1 VPSQPEPL
9 LPLGLRL
16 RGRRVVVVGGGP
28 VALRRVGALM
38 AARASVTVVSPTVV
52 AALEDLAERRGIDW
66 VARPYEPGDLHG
78 AWLAM
83 ACTADAQVNAQV
95 LAEAEE
101 SHIFCLR
108 ADDASGASAWMP
120 ATGRTGR
127 ATVSVHADRDPH
139 TAAALRDAALEA
151 VEAALREDSDL
162 RSRRRHRGDGP
173 GGVSA
178 GRSGAGPGGGSGNG
192 SGNGS
197 GRVTLVGGGP
207 GDPGLLTLKGSQALA
222 DADVV
227 VVDRLAPLAV
237 LDGLREG
244 VEIIDVSKIPRG
256 RFTPQEEINDI
267 LINRARQGRVVV
279 RLKGGDSF
287 VFGRGLEEV
296 IACTEAGVVVEV
308 IPGVSSAIAAPEL
321 AGIPLTHRG
330 VSQGFTV
337 VSGHADPDDP
347 RSTLDWEA
355 LSRTGTT
362 LVVLMGAETLVS
374 IAVALVKAGRDV
386 NTPLACVMDG
396 GLPSQAVVRS
406 TLARVVSSGPPA
418 ELRSPAVIVIGAV
431 AALTAG

>member
-1 VPSQPEPL
+1 MTVTQQPEPL

-38 AARASVTVVSPTVV
+38 VAEASITVVSPAVV
-52 AALEDLAERRGIDW
+52 AALEDLAERCRIVW
-66 VARPYEPGDLHG
+66 HARPYEPGDLRD

-83 ACTADAQVNAQV
+83 ACTADAEVNARV
-95 LAEAEE
+95 LAAADEAR
-101 SHIFCLR
+101 IFCLR
-108 ADDASGASAWMP
+108 ADDASEASAWMP

-127 ATVSVHADRDPH
+127 ATVSVHADRDPR
-139 TAAALRDAALEA
+139 TAAALRDAALAA
-151 VEAALREDSDL
+151 VEAALREDAEV
-162 RSRRRHRGDGP
+162 RSTRRPR
-173 GGVSA
+173 VS
-178 GRSGAGPGGGSGNG
+178 GSGNG
-192 SGNGS
+192 SAGGT

-256 RFTPQEEINDI
+256 RFTPQEEINDV
-267 LINRARQGRVVV
+267 LIRRAREGRVVV

-287 VFGRGLEEV
+287 VFGRGMEEV
-296 IACTEAGVVVEV
+296 IACTEAGVAVGVV
-308 IPGVSSAIAAPEL
+308 PGVSSAIAVPGL

-330 VSQGFTV
+330 VTQGFTV
-337 VSGHADPDDP
+337 VSGHAAPDDP

-355 LSRTGTT
+355 LARTGTT
-362 LVVLMGAETLVS
+362 LVVLMGVETLVS
-374 IAVALVKAGRDV
+374 IAKALVDAGSSAD
-386 NTPLACVMDG
+386 TPLACVMDG
-396 GLPSQAVVRS
+396 GLPGQKVVRS
-406 TLARVVSSGPPA
+406 TLATVISSGPPL

-431 AALTAG
+431 AAFATG

>member
-1 VPSQPEPL
+1 MPQRPEPL

-38 AARASVTVVSPTVV
+38 AARASVTLVSPTVV
-52 AALEDLAERRGIDW
+52 AALEDLAERGRIDW
-66 VARPYEPGDLHG
+66 LVRRYEPGDLRD

-83 ACTADAQVNAQV
+83 ACTADAAVNAQV
-95 LAEAEE
+95 LVEAEE
-101 SHIFCLR
+101 VRIFCLR
-108 ADDASGASAWMP
+108 ADDASEASAWMP

-139 TAAALRDAALEA
+139 TAAALRDVALAA
-151 VEAALREDSDL
+151 VEAALREDPWV
-162 RSRRRHRGDGP
+162 RSQRRVRT
-173 GGVSA
+173 A
-178 GRSGAGPGGGSGNG
+178 RSGHGSGEG
-192 SGNGS
+192 SGEDSGEGS
-197 GRVTLVGGGP
+197 GLVTLVGGGP
-207 GDPGLLTLKGSQALA
+207 GDPELMTLKGLQALA
-222 DADVV
+222 EADVV

-267 LINRARQGRVVV
+267 LVGRAREGRVVV
-279 RLKGGDSF
+279 RLKGGDPF

-296 IACTEAGVVVEV
+296 IACTEAGVAVQVV
-308 IPGVSSAIAAPEL
+308 PGVSSAIAAPEL

-337 VSGHADPDDP
+337 VSGHAAPDDP
-347 RSTLDWEA
+347 RSTLDWQA
-355 LSRTGTT
+355 LARTGTT
-362 LVVLMGAETLVS
+362 LVVLMGVETLQS
-374 IAVALVKAGRDV
+374 IAVALVGAGRDV

-396 GLPSQAVVRS
+396 GLPSQKVLLS
-406 TLARVVSSGPPA
+406 TLAGVVSSGPPP
-418 ELRSPAVIVIGAV
+418 ELLSPAVIVIGAV
-431 AALTAG
+431 AAFATG

>member
-1 VPSQPEPL
+1 VPYQPEPL

-16 RGRRVVVVGGGP
+16 RDRRVVVVGGGP

-52 AALEDLAERRGIDW
+52 AALEDLAERRRINW
-66 VARPYEPGDLHG
+66 VARPYEPGDLDD

-83 ACTADAQVNAQV
+83 ACTADAQVNARV
-95 LAEAEE
+95 LAAAEE
-101 SHIFCLR
+101 SRIFCLR
-108 ADDASGASAWMP
+108 ADDASGATAWMP

-139 TAAALRDAALEA
+139 TAAALRDAALAA
-151 VEAALREDSDL
+151 VEAALREDSGL
-162 RSRRRHRGDGP
+162 RSRRRPRGRGSADDSGKGP
-173 GGVSA
+173 GL
-178 GRSGAGPGGGSGNG
+178 
-192 SGNGS
+192 
-197 GRVTLVGGGP
+197 VTLVGGGP

-244 VEIIDVSKIPRG
+244 VEIIDVSKIPNG

-267 LINRARQGRVVV
+267 LISRARQGLVVV

-296 IACTEAGVVVEV
+296 IACTAAGVTVEV

-337 VSGHADPDDP
+337 VSGHAAPDDP

-355 LSRTGTT
+355 LARTGTT

-374 IAVALVKAGRDV
+374 IAAALAQAGRDV

-396 GLPSQAVVRS
+396 GLPSQKVVRS
-406 TLARVVSSGPPA
+406 TLAGVLSTGPPTG
-418 ELRSPAVIVIGAV
+418 LRSPAVIVIGPV